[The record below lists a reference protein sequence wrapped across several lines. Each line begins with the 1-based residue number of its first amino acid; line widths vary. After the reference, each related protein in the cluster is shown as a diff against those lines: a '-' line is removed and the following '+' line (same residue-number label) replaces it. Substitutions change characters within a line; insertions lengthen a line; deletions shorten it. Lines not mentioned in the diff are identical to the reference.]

1 MKYCSRIKP
10 LPLGVSIASAL
21 LMSLSAVEAA
31 EWLPSSTFIKSDVHY
46 SLGDSYEVSLSDN
59 GQYAAF
65 TSCASNIS
73 PLSQGRCDIYRKNL
87 LTGELDLVSKHNETL
102 NSVSSYDSG
111 RPYISGDGRFVV
123 FHSRASDLIPIGGTT
138 YSEIYLWDSASGSIE
153 LISVASDDYRSQS
166 YSYNAHVSDDGNFV
180 VFESNSPNLDAAQA
194 DTNGERDIFLRNRIL
209 GETKRISMGFDGSE
223 ANRDSY
229 NAKISGDGKYVVF
242 QSGASNLV
250 ESDINGTYSDI
261 FRYDVE
267 SESLELVSV
276 SSLGAQDPNDSSAI
290 PAISSD
296 GNVIAFFTDGTL
308 DGADNDSRDDIYVRN
323 MSEGTTELVSVT
335 NTGLNDSGRAG
346 DSWIDISNDGSK
358 VVFTYYDNYGTFDS
372 YTYAGY
378 NVYVRDLT
386 AGTTTHISQH
396 LDPAETR
403 SDYALSPAISGDGTK
418 VAFQSEFEGFDLDD
432 RDSRDDIF
440 VYTMADASLATVSVP
455 ISLGSFDN
463 VDNVA
468 MSSSGR
474 FILFKTNDQLLSDV
488 GDSFYDELFIYDK
501 QNETIE
507 QLRLGARGADVNGA
521 YGNYFDISDDG
532 NVIAFSSE
540 ATNIHGSDVTQT
552 EDVYRYDR
560 STGTLTL
567 VTVAFNGSAAND
579 DSYLPSL
586 SDDGRYLAFVSDASN
601 LTEDAV
607 TGSYYN
613 SNVFLYDHSSGDT
626 RLVSYTVDGWTDSVG
641 GNSSWPK
648 VSGNGQYIVYHSYNS
663 SIWGFYASSNSYQ
676 YVVRYEIASG
686 INTMLSQNA
695 AGEFANSNSR
705 YPNISSDGQYVVYT
719 SWASN
724 FFDGYG
730 SYYDSILV
738 RMNVAS
744 GTIDMVNLDDEGNYL
759 EPRDVPSLSADG
771 SEVTYNYMSGND
783 SGVAVKDFNDDNTS
797 IINNY
802 VGRYSDTFFSPVI
815 AGDGSSVLYSS
826 SQNDLE
832 LLAGSYYQPYIA
844 TTDSDNDGLPNA
856 WEVQYGLDPYTAQ
869 DPDIDTDSDGLTD
882 YEEYYLGT
890 SPIDTD
896 TDGDGYDD
904 ATDAFPTDSTEWRD
918 TDGDGIG
925 DNSEQPVRADVNGD
939 GRADLVWRNAS
950 NTRGW
955 NFLWAMDGVEVGSS
969 TPINVVQGANWQ
981 LSLGDFNG
989 DGKSDL
995 FWRDPAQFGGMNYL
1009 FTMNGVTIV
1018 ENNRLPNVS
1027 PNFVLLQSGDVNG
1040 DGNDDVIWHNTDS
1053 NTLAFWLMNGNAR
1066 QYHLSRSLA
1075 GISFEGVDNFNA
1087 DAVKEMVVREGSQIK
1102 LWAYDST
1109 TRTMT
1114 ETDTGGVAPSDWI
1127 LAGTGDLDG
1136 DGTADLI
1143 WRNTVDGRNSVYF
1156 MKDGV
1161 VDSTQVLADV
1171 SVDWDL
1177 AKVEDFNGD
1186 GKVDFLWRNETQGG
1200 RQIIHLMDGT
1210 TRTAVGVIK
1219 TVGGN
1224 WFMAN

>member
-1 MKYCSRIKP
+1 M
-10 LPLGVSIASAL
+10 
-21 LMSLSAVEAA
+21 
-31 EWLPSSTFIKSDVHY
+31 
-46 SLGDSYEVSLSDN
+46 
-59 GQYAAF
+59 
-65 TSCASNIS
+65 
-73 PLSQGRCDIYRKNL
+73 
-87 LTGELDLVSKHNETL
+87 
-102 NSVSSYDSG
+102 
-111 RPYISGDGRFVV
+111 
-123 FHSRASDLIPIGGTT
+123 
-138 YSEIYLWDSASGSIE
+138 
-153 LISVASDDYRSQS
+153 
-166 YSYNAHVSDDGNFV
+166 
-180 VFESNSPNLDAAQA
+180 
-194 DTNGERDIFLRNRIL
+194 
-209 GETKRISMGFDGSE
+209 
-223 ANRDSY
+223 
-229 NAKISGDGKYVVF
+229 
-242 QSGASNLV
+242 
-250 ESDINGTYSDI
+250 
-261 FRYDVE
+261 
-267 SESLELVSV
+267 
-276 SSLGAQDPNDSSAI
+276 
-290 PAISSD
+290 
-296 GNVIAFFTDGTL
+296 
-308 DGADNDSRDDIYVRN
+308 
-323 MSEGTTELVSVT
+323 
-335 NTGLNDSGRAG
+335 
-346 DSWIDISNDGSK
+346 
-358 VVFTYYDNYGTFDS
+358 
-372 YTYAGY
+372 
-378 NVYVRDLT
+378 
-386 AGTTTHISQH
+386 
-396 LDPAETR
+396 
-403 SDYALSPAISGDGTK
+403 
-418 VAFQSEFEGFDLDD
+418 
-432 RDSRDDIF
+432 
-440 VYTMADASLATVSVP
+440 
-455 ISLGSFDN
+455 
-463 VDNVA
+463 
-468 MSSSGR
+468 
-474 FILFKTNDQLLSDV
+474 
-488 GDSFYDELFIYDK
+488 
-501 QNETIE
+501 
-507 QLRLGARGADVNGA
+507 
-521 YGNYFDISDDG
+521 
-532 NVIAFSSE
+532 
-540 ATNIHGSDVTQT
+540 
-552 EDVYRYDR
+552 
-560 STGTLTL
+560 
-567 VTVAFNGSAAND
+567 
-579 DSYLPSL
+579 
-586 SDDGRYLAFVSDASN
+586 
-601 LTEDAV
+601 
-607 TGSYYN
+607 
-613 SNVFLYDHSSGDT
+613 
-626 RLVSYTVDGWTDSVG
+626 
-641 GNSSWPK
+641 
-648 VSGNGQYIVYHSYNS
+648 
-663 SIWGFYASSNSYQ
+663 
-676 YVVRYEIASG
+676 
-686 INTMLSQNA
+686 
-695 AGEFANSNSR
+695 
-705 YPNISSDGQYVVYT
+705 
-719 SWASN
+719 
-724 FFDGYG
+724 
-730 SYYDSILV
+730 
-738 RMNVAS
+738 
-744 GTIDMVNLDDEGNYL
+744 
-759 EPRDVPSLSADG
+759 
-771 SEVTYNYMSGND
+771 
-783 SGVAVKDFNDDNTS
+783 
-797 IINNY
+797 
-802 VGRYSDTFFSPVI
+802 
-815 AGDGSSVLYSS
+815 
-826 SQNDLE
+826 
-832 LLAGSYYQPYIA
+832 
-844 TTDSDNDGLPNA
+844 
-856 WEVQYGLDPYTAQ
+856 QYGLDPYTAQ

-925 DNSEQPVRADVNGD
+925 DNSELPVRADVNGD